1 MKKPNEIILL
11 YYSGLQTRE
20 IASILQVEMH
30 TVHNAITNH
39 FNGKALKREKDE
51 AMIKAKREELI
62 SIAQQVKHDI
72 HTIADVVY
80 IDKETLYLHDKQ
92 EYIYFDQMKNFKL
105 KSVVV

>member
-11 YYSGLQTRE
+11 YYAGLQTRE
-20 IASILQVEMH
+20 IASTLQIEMH
-30 TVHNAITNH
+30 TVHNCITNH
-39 FNGKALKREKDE
+39 FNGKKLKREKDE

-80 IDKETLYLHDKQ
+80 IDKETLYLHESQ
-92 EYIYFDQMKNFKL
+92 QYLYFDQMKNFKL
-105 KSVVV
+105 KSVL